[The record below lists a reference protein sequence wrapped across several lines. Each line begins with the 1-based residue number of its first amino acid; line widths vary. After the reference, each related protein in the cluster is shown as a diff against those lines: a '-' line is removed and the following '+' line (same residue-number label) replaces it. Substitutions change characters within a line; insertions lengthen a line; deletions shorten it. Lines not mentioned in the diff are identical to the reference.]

1 MSDNDQRRDVYALLE
16 EARRYGIGIMFEPD
30 VDAEGNEAGWTINDV
45 IHGWPAVQGQS
56 ADRPGDQLSSAYDLE
71 TAVAAALKP
80 LKELGE
86 QYERYL
92 ARR

>member
-1 MSDNDQRRDVYALLE
+1 MEEQTRRDVYALLD

-30 VDAEGNEAGWTINDV
+30 FDEDGNDSGWTINYV
-45 IHGWPAVQGQS
+45 IHGWPAVQGQT
-56 ADRPGDQLSSAYDLE
+56 ADWPGDRLASAYDLE